1 MAQINKNM
9 MNKLLSLII
18 ILLIHFDSISQNV
31 DFIEY
36 DLDNGLH
43 VILHQDKTVP
53 LAVTS
58 VMYHVGSKDDSPD
71 RTGFAHFFEHLLFE
85 GTKNID
91 RGQFVKIVESN
102 GGSLNAYTSNDE
114 TYYFEFFPSNKLEL
128 GLWLE
133 SERMLHPV
141 IDEIGVQTQNEVVK
155 EEKRSNY
162 DNRPYGQLLPQ
173 ITQSLFKKHPYR
185 WLPIGSMEHLDAAT
199 LDEFI
204 AYNKKFY
211 VPNNA
216 VLVVAGNFE
225 IDDVKKKI
233 SDYFGPIPRG
243 NDVPR
248 INITED
254 LITAEIKKKF
264 YDPNIQLP
272 MGLVSYRIPSFK
284 DRDAYVLDMISSIL
298 SGGKSSRLYKKM
310 VDDKKVSVQ
319 VQAVNLSFEDYGIYV
334 ILSLPVGE
342 NTLQTL
348 YDNIDEEIEKLKVD
362 LISDREYEKLQ
373 NEFENSFIST
383 NASMSGIANSLAS
396 YYLLHD
402 NVNLI
407 NQRLDIYKSIT
418 KEEIRDVANKYL
430 NKDSRAVIDYLPES
444 AKQ

>member
-1 MAQINKNM
+1 M
-9 MNKLLSLII
+9 MKKLFSLLT
-18 ILLIHFDSISQNV
+18 ILMMHFDSISQNV
-31 DFIEY
+31 DFVEY

-43 VILHQDKTVP
+43 VILHQDKSVP

-85 GTKNID
+85 GTENID
-91 RGQFVKIVESN
+91 RGQFMKIVESN

-114 TYYFEFFPSNKLEL
+114 TYYYEFFPSNKLEL

-173 ITQSLFKKHPYR
+173 ITQSLFTKHPYR

-243 NDVPR
+243 EEVPR

-254 LITAEIKKKF
+254 PITAEIKKKF

-348 YDNIDEEIEKLKVD
+348 YDNIDEEIEKLKSD

-383 NASMSGIANSLAS
+383 NSSMSGIANSLAS

-407 NQRLDIYKSIT
+407 NERLDIYKSIT

-430 NKDSRAVIDYLPES
+430 KKDSRAVIDYLPES